1 MRFVPLSALAL
12 LLAAANGTAQPA
24 GVAPDRVEKDLG
36 RVIRERL
43 DAYARGDAAGW
54 ARFVADDCLCGTET
68 KAGIQQGIAARPANL
83 KSWYGEI
90 SDLQVRTYGD
100 TAVARYRITETTEL
114 ASQRLTA
121 SQRRLETYVRRDG
134 RWLLVGGID
143 SVIPPDPAVAKIDP
157 KIYEAYIGRYEYAP
171 GTVETVTRQ
180 GDRLLVQVTG
190 QAPEELFP
198 ETETTFFG
206 KGQDWRLI
214 FVRDG
219 AGRVTSVRFRQNG
232 QELVGK
238 RVK

>member
-1 MRFVPLSALAL
+1 LSALGL
-12 LLAAANGTAQPA
+12 WFAATNGIAQPA
-24 GVAPDRVEKDLG
+24 GAAPDGIEKELG

-43 DAYARGDAAGW
+43 DAYARRDAAGW
-54 ARFVADDCLCGTET
+54 ARLVADDCLCGTET
-68 KAGIQQGIAARPANL
+68 KAEIQQGIAARPANL

-100 TAVARYRITETTEL
+100 TAVARYKITETTEL
-114 ASQRLTA
+114 AGQRLTA
-121 SQRRLETYVRRDG
+121 LQRRLETYVRRDG

-157 KIYEAYIGRYEYAP
+157 KVYEAYVGRYEYAP
-171 GTVETVTRQ
+171 GMVDTVTRQ

-198 ETETTFFG
+198 ETETIFFG
-206 KGQDWRLI
+206 KSQDWRLI

-219 AGRVTSVRFRQNG
+219 QGRVTSVRFRQNG

-238 RVK
+238 RVE